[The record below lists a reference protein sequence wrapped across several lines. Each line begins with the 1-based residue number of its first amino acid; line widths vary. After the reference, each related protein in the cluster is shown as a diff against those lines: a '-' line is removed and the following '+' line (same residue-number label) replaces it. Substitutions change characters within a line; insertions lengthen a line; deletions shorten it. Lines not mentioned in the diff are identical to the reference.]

1 MLLAVGE
8 GGRWAV
14 QAFLETFFV
23 MIFNFLMIE
32 HWRISAV
39 YFTCNQV
46 DEAVKSSR
54 KGDCRIFRLLK
65 IGGTRSAHLPLQP
78 EHRPNFAQLK

>member
-1 MLLAVGE
+1 
-8 GGRWAV
+8 
-14 QAFLETFFV
+14 

-39 YFTCNQV
+39 YFAWKQV

-54 KGDCRIFRLLK
+54 KGDGLVAAERNK
-65 IGGTRSAHLPLQP
+65 E
-78 EHRPNFAQLK
+78 EHGVHTCPCSLNIVLTLHS